1 MIWLPN
7 SNNPSSVTQG
17 MQALYIS
24 WPIGIHCPIRAAT
37 SGAYD
42 ELTVDDDKEAAA
54 IMAAFAANQKV

>member
-1 MIWLPN
+1 
-7 SNNPSSVTQG
+7 